1 MRAARCWGE
10 DPETRGW
17 NNEGE
22 VGVTEGTGHRTMRTG
37 QTMGGGGAW
46 EGELR
51 EWGSVEE
58 RKVS

>member
-37 QTMGGGGAW
+37 QTMGGEGRGRESFGSGG
-46 EGELR
+46 LSKR
-51 EWGSVEE
+51 E
-58 RKVS
+58 K